1 MLAHLLLEV
10 RNVKLQL
17 GLCPGCFRE
26 SLARVVDTTGSYWR
40 CLNRDCGQTFLPEMP
55 DPTVCEDR
63 IFDGNVNL
71 SEDHLEATKRFR
83 IPTTAA
89 GQVYELR
96 RMFRQ

>member
-1 MLAHLLLEV
+1 
-10 RNVKLQL
+10 
-17 GLCPGCFRE
+17 
-26 SLARVVDTTGSYWR
+26 
-40 CLNRDCGQTFLPEMP
+40 LPDMP

-71 SEDHLEATKRFR
+71 SEDHLEAAKRFR

-96 RMFRQ
+96 RMFRR